1 MNKMFYPR
9 LALSNIKKNGKTY
22 FPYILTCIGAIMMFY
37 IMHFISAN
45 KGLESMSG
53 GLQLRQIL
61 FLGTIVVGL
70 FSVVFLFYTNSFLI
84 KRRNKELGLFNILG
98 MEKKHIARVLFW
110 ETIIVFLVST
120 VIGLLGGIILS
131 KLMFLLLLKLLK
143 FKISI
148 GFYVSIS
155 SLITTT
161 ILFAFVFFLTLIR
174 NLGQI
179 HLSKPIELLKG
190 SQVGEREPKTK
201 WLLTLIGVICL
212 AWGYFIALTTESPLN
227 ALSLFFFA
235 VILVI
240 IGTYALFTAG
250 SIAILKILRMKK
262 KFYYQTR
269 HFINVS
275 GMIYRMK
282 QNAVGLAN
290 ICILSTAVLVM
301 LSTTVSMYIGME
313 NLLRTRYPRDIA
325 VSARNVSDEESK
337 MLDSMILEEAE
348 RFNISVSNKV
358 RFRSKSLTVVQDNN
372 LFSDRNP
379 NTVAGMDTC
388 ILHLMPLS
396 EYNLIENQSATL
408 DDNEVLLYTFRGK
421 ITGDTINILGNQ
433 FKIKD
438 HLSNMTIDGESS
450 ALLVNTYFIIVPDTD
465 VIEKLSSS
473 SAATGN
479 NMTDLSYYFAFD
491 AEGNVEDEIALT
503 YSIQN
508 RMKQLSTSGYVEG
521 LEEAREAFYSLYG
534 GLFFLGIFLGALFIM
549 ATVLIIYYKQISEG
563 YEDKNRFE
571 IMQKVG
577 LGKAEVKQS
586 IRSQVLM
593 VFFLPLVT
601 AVIHIAFAFKVI
613 TKLLTLLNLTN
624 VKLFAICTAGTILIF
639 AVFYTIVYWLTARVY
654 YKIVS

>member
-9 LALSNIKKNGKTY
+9 LALTNIKKNGKTY
-22 FPYILTCIGAIMMFY
+22 FPYILTCIGTIMMFY
-37 IMHFISAN
+37 IMHFISVN
-45 KGLESMSG
+45 KGLVSMSG
-53 GLQLRQIL
+53 GLQLKQML
-61 FLGTIVVGL
+61 FLGTIIVGL
-70 FSVVFLFYTNSFLI
+70 FSVIFLFYTNSFLI

-98 MEKKHIARVLFW
+98 MEKKHIAKVLFW
-110 ETIIVFLVST
+110 ETILVFLVSI
-120 VIGLLGGIILS
+120 VIGLLGGIVLS
-131 KLMFLLLLKLLK
+131 KLMFLLLLKLLNFEIPIK
-143 FKISI
+143 
-148 GFYVSIS
+148 FYVSTS
-155 SLITTT
+155 SLITTA
-161 ILFAFVFFLTLIR
+161 ILFAFIFFLTLIR
-174 NLGQI
+174 NLGQV

-190 SQVGEREPKTK
+190 GQVGEREPKTK
-201 WLLTLIGVICL
+201 WLLTSIGVICL

-269 HFINVS
+269 HFISVS

-433 FKIKD
+433 FKIKE
-438 HLSNMTIDGESS
+438 HLSNVTIDGKAS

-473 SAATGN
+473 SAVAGN
-479 NMTDLSYYFAFD
+479 NMTDLSYYFAFN

-508 RMKQLSTSGYVEG
+508 RIRQTSMSGYTEG
-521 LEEAREAFYSLYG
+521 LEEARESFYSLYG

-549 ATVLIIYYKQISEG
+549 A
-563 YEDKNRFE
+563 
-571 IMQKVG
+571 
-577 LGKAEVKQS
+577 
-586 IRSQVLM
+586 
-593 VFFLPLVT
+593 
-601 AVIHIAFAFKVI
+601 
-613 TKLLTLLNLTN
+613 
-624 VKLFAICTAGTILIF
+624 
-639 AVFYTIVYWLTARVY
+639 
-654 YKIVS
+654 